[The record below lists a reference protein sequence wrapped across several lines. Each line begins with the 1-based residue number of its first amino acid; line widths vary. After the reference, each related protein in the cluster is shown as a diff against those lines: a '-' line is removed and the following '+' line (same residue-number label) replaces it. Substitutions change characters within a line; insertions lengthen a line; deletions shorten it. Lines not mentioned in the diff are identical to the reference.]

1 MSQSPPLS
9 DDALIQRALRSA
21 RDTRFLSVRPG
32 ARFDTAA
39 IFASHFGA
47 QSALVVADENT
58 FAATGKDVYDSL
70 GGARRAALTPFV
82 FGPHVYADERCVS
95 ELEQTVAG
103 TDAIPIA
110 VGSGTINDLT
120 KLVSH
125 RLKRPYMVVATAAS
139 MDGYTAYGASITA
152 SGSKQTFDCPAP
164 RAVVADLEVIGR
176 APEKLNAAGYAD
188 LVAKVPAGADWI
200 LADAVGVEPIQPKT
214 WETVQSRLHAWI
226 DAPERIASGDAVM
239 LRRLVYGLMMSG
251 FAMQAAQSS
260 R

>member
-1 MSQSPPLS
+1 MARAVDSTASE
-9 DDALIQRALRSA
+9 DALIERALAAAS
-21 RDTRFLSVRPG
+21 DTRFLSVRAG
-32 ARFDTAA
+32 ARHDAA
-39 IFASHFGA
+39 AVFRSHFGSQPA
-47 QSALVVADENT
+47 ILVADQNT
-58 FAATGKDVYDSL
+58 FEAAGKDVYDSFR
-70 GGARRAALTPFV
+70 GSASQFV
-82 FGPHVYADERCVS
+82 FGPHVYADERCVD
-95 ELEQTVAG
+95 ELVA
-103 TDAIPIA
+103 ALAKVEAVPIA

-120 KLVSH
+120 KLAAH
-125 RLKRPYMVVATAAS
+125 RLNRPYMIVATAAS